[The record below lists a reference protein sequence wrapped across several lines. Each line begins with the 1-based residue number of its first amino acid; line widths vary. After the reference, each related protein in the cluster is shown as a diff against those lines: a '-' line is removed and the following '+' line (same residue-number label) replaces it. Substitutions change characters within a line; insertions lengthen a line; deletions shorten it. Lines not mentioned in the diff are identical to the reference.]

1 MEIKMGTRV
10 PRNNEVQIKKEELQ
24 NGIKINKITQGESLD
39 QIEKSKENDKREIAK
54 LPLVVLDNIKISRLI
69 DIAVADLS
77 VSRLLKYKGQDT
89 KINFIKE
96 YNAKSRIVKF
106 NFNIKEINEMLNISE
121 PDLSDF
127 FLTFM
132 FKNIRTYIRNE
143 YNARPESL
151 PIIAVDEAGIEIPNT
166 IIISIR

>member
-39 QIEKSKENDKREIAK
+39 QIEKSKDNDKWDIAK
-54 LPLVVLDNIKISRLI
+54 LHLVVLDNIKISRLI

-143 YNARPESL
+143 YKARPESL